1 MPGKVAESRRYC
13 QIIHRGLTCGTV
25 LDRITAMISK
35 IKPFLSRVFSH
46 PLLSFKRFS
55 ITDTGVSADALAAA
69 LVKTELFCNAGSR
82 LVRAML
88 VAMTVRRVHA
98 GDVIL
103 RQGRRHDSLVLLAAG
118 KAEVTRAHD
127 GDRAVRKLA
136 VLTKPECLGEEALL
150 GAEIRSISVTMQTD
164 GFILRIRR
172 ADFARLV
179 SDQGVS
185 WLTAEAAEDMP
196 QPPGAWLWIGTPDT
210 RPAGMGVSVP
220 TDTLYRL
227 RQRLS
232 ELDPARHYL
241 CCGRDEASC
250 ALAAYLLT
258 RRGFKSSAVRGG
270 RHVAVPGRAPRKG

>member
-1 MPGKVAESRRYC
+1 MSP
-13 QIIHRGLTCGTV
+13 
-25 LDRITAMISK
+25 
-35 IKPFLSRVFSH
+35 
-46 PLLSFKRFS
+46 
-55 ITDTGVSADALAAA
+55 DALAAA
-69 LVKTELFCNAGSR
+69 LIKTELFCNAGSR

-88 VAMTVRRVHA
+88 GAMAVRRVHA

-103 RQGRRHDSLVLLAAG
+103 RQGRRSDSMVLLAAG
-118 KAEVTRAHD
+118 KAEVTRAQD
-127 GDRAVRKLA
+127 GGRAVRQLA
-136 VLTKPECLGEEALL
+136 VLNKPEGLGEEALL
-150 GAEIRSISVTMQTD
+150 GAEIRSISVTMLTD

-172 ADFARLV
+172 AEFAHLV

-185 WLTAEAAEDMP
+185 WLTADGAEAMA
-196 QPPGAWLWIGTPDT
+196 QPPGAWLWIGTPGT
-210 RPAGMGVSVP
+210 RPAGMAASVP
-220 TDTLYRL
+220 TVMLERL

-270 RHVAVPGRAPRKG
+270 RHVAVPDRVKRKG